1 MNRIPHNVL
10 RHFPITSR
18 LQRLF
23 HDAETR
29 EDVLWHSRNQECRDE
44 NVMSHP
50 SHGSDWKSFNHQ
62 HKKFAAGPKNIRLGL
77 ASDGFNP
84 FGH

>member
-1 MNRIPHNVL
+1 MFL
-10 RHFPITSR
+10 RHFPITPR

-23 HDAETR
+23 HDAKTR
-29 EDVLWHSRNQECRDE
+29 EDVLWHSRNQESRDQ

-50 SHGSDWKSFNHQ
+50 SHGSEWKSFNDK
-62 HKKFAAGPKNIRLGL
+62 HKEFDADPRNIRLGL